1 MTKVEAE
8 PQATKEEEEPIIS
21 GVSAGTYLKY
31 LKSGGGIC
39 SIVLFIIS
47 CLVTEAIFCASD
59 YWLNMWT
66 EAEKVRFNTLISY
79 TESTE
84 SYLDVEGGNY
94 TFPSN
99 DTWVMD
105 TSTGI
110 YVYSALIASVF
121 LFGFMRAVQFFVIC
135 TAASCK
141 LYDNMFNAVI
151 RAPISFFDKNPV
163 GKFKKCQLLLF
174 ILFYPYFIINL

>member
-1 MTKVEAE
+1 MTKVGTE
-8 PQATKEEEEPIIS
+8 PQTTKEEEEPIIT

-31 LKSGGGIC
+31 LRSGGGIC

-66 EAEKVRFNTLISY
+66 EAEKIRFSSNEA
-79 TESTE
+79 TEN
-84 SYLDVEGGNY
+84 YLDVDGGNY

-110 YVYSALIASVF
+110 NVYSALIASVF
-121 LFGFMRAVQFFVIC
+121 MFGFMRAVQFFVIC
-135 TAASCK
+135 TAASVK
-141 LYDNMFNAVI
+141 LYDTMFNAVI

-163 GKFKKCQLLLF
+163 GKFEKCEF
-174 ILFYPYFIINL
+174 CGFY